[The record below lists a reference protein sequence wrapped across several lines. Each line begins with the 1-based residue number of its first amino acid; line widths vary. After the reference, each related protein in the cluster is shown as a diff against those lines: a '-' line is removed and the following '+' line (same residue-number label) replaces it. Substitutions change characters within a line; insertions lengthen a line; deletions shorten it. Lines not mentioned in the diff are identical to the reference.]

1 MPDISKFIDGISRFQ
16 QQHFGDNPELADQ
29 LSKGQKP
36 LALLI
41 GCSDSRVDPAL
52 LTDCAPGDL
61 FMIRNVANLVPPYE
75 KDGGFHGVSSALEY
89 AVCFL
94 QVEHIIVMGHSQ
106 CGGINGLMSM
116 ADGSSVGEFISKW
129 VNIAAPARDKV
140 LRELP
145 DESPEEQAHACE
157 KEAILISLRNLQS
170 FPWVKDRIS
179 QGKLMIHGWY
189 YNLGT
194 GQLKFYNQL
203 TEQFEVLVEQYSSDL
218 LLSKLE
224 SDKPAEQKA

>member
-1 MPDISKFIDGISRFQ
+1 MPDISKIIDGFSRFQ
-16 QQHFGDNPELADQ
+16 NQHFGDNPELADE
-29 LSKGQKP
+29 LSKGQTP

-116 ADGSSVGEFISKW
+116 ADGGSVGEFIDKW

-140 LRELP
+140 LKEFP

-157 KEAILISLRNLQS
+157 KEAILISLQNLQN
-170 FPWVKDRIS
+170 FPWIKERMA
-179 QGKLMIHGWY
+179 QGKLMLHGWY
-189 YNLGT
+189 YNIGT
-194 GQLKFYNQL
+194 GQLKYYNQL
-203 TEQFEVLVEQYSSDL
+203 SKQFEILVEEYTAK
-218 LLSKLE
+218 KLIRALE
-224 SDKPAEQKA
+224 EDKPPE